1 MGQRFYTTSEPD
13 QETVLLVGAIRTR
26 GGGQDSLDELEQL
39 AETAGASVQ
48 GHVTQVLQRPHPAT
62 YIGSGKVKEIA
73 ETVQKEKISTVL
85 FDDDLSPNQ
94 VRNLER
100 LLGCKLIDRSQLILD
115 IFAKRAQTAV
125 AKTQVELAQLD
136 YLRTRLTRQWTHLSR
151 QQGGIGTR
159 GPGETQIETDRRLI
173 GQRMATLRERLKRID
188 QQRTTQRRRRA
199 KYCRVALVGY
209 TNAGKSTLMNAL
221 AQSGVLAEDRLFAT
235 LDATTR
241 QWVLSSTTT
250 VLLSDTVGFI
260 RKLPHKLIESFK
272 STLDE
277 VRQSDV
283 LLHVVS
289 AAHPHFESQM
299 MVVRQTLREIG
310 ALEIPTLLV
319 LNKID
324 ALETPTE
331 TLTAL
336 KRDYPE
342 AIQIAALRGIG
353 LRTLTSRLEG
363 MIRGAQIEGS
373 ALIPVTDGR
382 TLAGLRR
389 LGEVVDQELVRVIGN
404 GQTDPEQALRVEYR
418 IAPNHTQEL
427 ERLLA
432 PHKGLQLLPGD
443 DEVSQLPE

>member
-1 MGQRFYTTSEPD
+1 MGQKFHLTTEPE
-13 QETVLLVGAIRTR
+13 QETVLLVSAVREKASGHE
-26 GGGQDSLDELEQL
+26 SLNELAQL
-39 AETAGASVQ
+39 AETAGAMVSGQVI
-48 GHVTQVLQRPHPAT
+48 QVLQKPNPAT
-62 YIGSGKVKEIA
+62 YIGSGKVNELAEI
-73 ETVQKEKISTVL
+73 VQERKITTIV
-85 FDDDLSPNQ
+85 FDDELSPNQ

-100 LLGCKLIDRSQLILD
+100 LIGCKLIDRSQLILD
-115 IFAKRAQTAV
+115 IFAHRAKTAV

-173 GQRMATLRERLKRID
+173 GQRMAVLRERLSRID
-188 QQRTTQRRRRA
+188 QQRMTQRQRRE
-199 KYCRVALVGY
+199 KYRRVSLVGY

-221 AQSGVLAEDRLFAT
+221 SQSDVLAEDQLFAT

-241 QWVLSSTTT
+241 QWKLSSTTT

-277 VRQSDV
+277 VRQSDL

-289 AAHPHFESQM
+289 VSHPNFEQQM
-299 MVVRQTLREIG
+299 IVVRQTLRDIG

-324 ALETPTE
+324 ALESPSE
-331 TLTAL
+331 LLAAL
-336 KRDYPE
+336 REELPE

-353 LRTLTSRLEG
+353 LKALTRRVEEMMKGSEVEG
-363 MIRGAQIEGS
+363 T
-373 ALIPVTDGR
+373 ALVPVTDGR
-382 TLAGLRR
+382 TLAVIQS
-389 LGEVVDQELVRVIGN
+389 LGEVVDQTLVQVTNN
-404 GQTDPEQALRVEYR
+404 GAFTQENALHVHYR
-418 IAPNHTQEL
+418 ISGDRYAEL
-427 ERLLA
+427 ERLLDGY
-432 PHKGLQLLPGD
+432 KDLKLLRKS
-443 DEVSQLPE
+443 DE

>member
-1 MGQRFYTTSEPD
+1 MAKKLHITGEPHK
-13 QETVLLVGAIRTR
+13 ETVLLVGAIHAK
-26 GGGQDSLDELEQL
+26 GSGQDSLDELAQL
-39 AETAGASVQ
+39 AETAGASVS
-48 GHVTQVLQRPHPAT
+48 GRVVQVLQRPNPAT
-62 YIGSGKVKEIA
+62 YIGSGKVREIA
-73 ETVQKEKISTVL
+73 EIVQKQKINAVL
-85 FDDDLSPNQ
+85 FDDELSPNQ
-94 VRNLER
+94 IRNLER
-100 LLGCKLIDRSQLILD
+100 LIGCKLIDRPQLILD
-115 IFAKRAQTAV
+115 IFARRAQTAV

-173 GQRMATLRERLKRID
+173 GQRMATLRDRLKRID
-188 QQRTTQRRRRA
+188 QQRITQRRRRA

-209 TNAGKSTLMNAL
+209 TNAGKSTLMNTL
-221 AQSGVLAEDRLFAT
+221 SKSGVLAEDRLFAT

-241 QWVLSSTTT
+241 KWVLSSTTT

-289 AAHPHFESQM
+289 AVHSNFENQM

-324 ALETPTE
+324 ALESREE
-331 TLTAL
+331 TLSAL
-336 KRDYPE
+336 KREYPD
-342 AIQIAALRGIG
+342 AIPIAALRGVG
-353 LRTLTSRLEG
+353 LNTLTSRLEE
-363 MIRGAQIEGS
+363 MVQGAQCEDS

-382 TLAGLRR
+382 TLAAVQR
-389 LGEVVDQELVRVIGN
+389 LGEVFDQELVQVKRNGALTQEVAFRMHFRVAN
-404 GQTDPEQALRVEYR
+404 GRSD
-418 IAPNHTQEL
+418 EL

-432 PHKGLQLLPGD
+432 PHKGLTLLS
-443 DEVSQLPE
+443 EA

>member
-1 MGQRFYTTSEPD
+1 MGRRLPITGEPH
-13 QETVLLVGAIRTR
+13 QETVLLVGAVHAK
-26 GGGQDSLDELEQL
+26 GSGDDSLDELAQL
-39 AETAGASVQ
+39 AETAGASVI
-48 GHVTQVLQRPHPAT
+48 GRVKQVLQRPNPAT
-62 YIGSGKVKEIA
+62 YIGSGKVGEIA
-73 ETVQKEKISTVL
+73 ELVQSEKINTVL
-85 FDDDLSPNQ
+85 FDDELSPNQ
-94 VRNLER
+94 LRNLER
-100 LLGCKLIDRSQLILD
+100 LIGCKLIDRPQLILD
-115 IFAKRAQTAV
+115 IFAKRAKTAV

-188 QQRTTQRRRRA
+188 RQRTTQRRRRE
-199 KYCRVALVGY
+199 KYCRIALVGY

-221 AQSGVLAEDRLFAT
+221 SEGGVFAEDRLFAT

-241 QWVLSSTTT
+241 QWPLSSSTT

-289 AAHPHFESQM
+289 AAHPNFENQM

-310 ALEIPTLLV
+310 ALEIPTLLI

-324 ALETPTE
+324 ALDEPAE
-331 TLTAL
+331 TLAVL

-342 AIQIAALRGIG
+342 AIPIAALRGIG
-353 LRTLTSRLEG
+353 LNMLTRRVEEMVQG
-363 MIRGAQIEGS
+363 TQIEDS

-382 TLAGLRR
+382 TIAEVQR
-389 LGEVVDQELVRVIGN
+389 LGKILSQELVQVSRRGEVL
-404 GQTDPEQALRVEYR
+404 QEEALYVHYR
-418 IAPNHTQEL
+418 IAKDKSAEL
-427 ERLLA
+427 NRLLA
-432 PHKGLQLLPGD
+432 PHKGLERILQ
-443 DEVSQLPE
+443 EVI

>member
-1 MGQRFYTTSEPD
+1 MGRKLHITGEPNK
-13 QETVLLVGAIRTR
+13 ETVLLVGAVYAK
-26 GGGQDSLDELEQL
+26 GSGDDSLDELAQL
-39 AETAGASVQ
+39 AETAGASVA
-48 GHVTQVLQRPHPAT
+48 GRVKQVLQRPNPAT
-62 YIGSGKVKEIA
+62 YIGSGKVEEIA
-73 ETVQKEKISTVL
+73 EIVQNEKINTVL
-85 FDDDLSPNQ
+85 FDDELSPNQ

-100 LLGCKLIDRSQLILD
+100 IIGCKLIDRPQLILD
-115 IFAKRAQTAV
+115 IFAKRAKTAT

-188 QQRTTQRRRRA
+188 QQRRTQRRRRA
-199 KYCRVALVGY
+199 KYCRIALVGY

-221 AQSGVLAEDRLFAT
+221 SQSGVFAEDRLFAT

-241 QWVLSSTTT
+241 QWPLSSSTT

-289 AAHPHFESQM
+289 TAHPGFENQM
-299 MVVRQTLREIG
+299 TVVRQTLKEIG
-310 ALEIPTLLV
+310 ALEIPTLV
-319 LNKID
+319 VFNKID
-324 ALETPTE
+324 ALEAPSE
-331 TLTAL
+331 ILPAL

-342 AIQIAALRGIG
+342 AIPIAALRGIG
-353 LRTLTSRLEG
+353 LNTLTSRVED
-363 MIRGAQIEGS
+363 MVRGTQVEDS

-382 TLAGLRR
+382 TLAEVQR
-389 LGEVVDQELVRVIGN
+389 LGEVLGQELVRVSSN
-404 GQTDPEQALRVEYR
+404 GELAEEEALHVRFR
-418 IAPNHTQEL
+418 ITNDKSDEL
-427 ERLLA
+427 ARLLA
-432 PHKGLQLLPGD
+432 PHKGLKRLSG
-443 DEVSQLPE
+443 EA

>member
-1 MGQRFYTTSEPD
+1 MGRKLHITGEPHK
-13 QETVLLVGAIRTR
+13 ETVLLVGAVHAK
-26 GGGQDSLDELEQL
+26 GSGDDSLDELAQL
-39 AETAGASVQ
+39 AETAGASVA
-48 GHVTQVLQRPHPAT
+48 GRVKQVLQRPNPAT
-62 YIGSGKVKEIA
+62 YIGSGKVEEIA
-73 ETVQKEKISTVL
+73 EIVENEKISTVL
-85 FDDDLSPNQ
+85 FDDELSPNQ

-100 LLGCKLIDRSQLILD
+100 IIGCKLIDRSQLILD
-115 IFAKRAQTAV
+115 IFAKRAKTAV

-199 KYCRVALVGY
+199 KYCRIALVGY

-221 AQSGVLAEDRLFAT
+221 SQSGVFAEDRLFAT

-241 QWVLSSTTT
+241 QWPLSNSTT

-289 AAHPHFESQM
+289 AAHPGFENQM
-299 MVVRQTLREIG
+299 TVVRQTLQEIG

-319 LNKID
+319 FNKID
-324 ALETPTE
+324 ALEAPSE
-331 TLTAL
+331 TLAAL

-342 AIQIAALRGIG
+342 AIPIAALRGIG
-353 LRTLTSRLEG
+353 LNTLTSRVED
-363 MIRGAQIEGS
+363 MVRGTQIEGS

-382 TLAGLRR
+382 TLAEVQR
-389 LGEVVDQELVRVIGN
+389 LGEVLSQELVQVSSN
-404 GQTDPEQALRVEYR
+404 GELASEEVLHVRFR
-418 IAPNHTQEL
+418 ITNDKSDEL
-427 ERLLA
+427 ARLLA
-432 PHKGLQLLPGD
+432 PHKGLKRLPR
-443 DEVSQLPE
+443 EA

>member
-1 MGQRFYTTSEPD
+1 MGRKLHITGEPHK
-13 QETVLLVGAIRTR
+13 ETVLLVGVLLAK
-26 GGGQDSLDELEQL
+26 GSGQDSLDELAQL
-39 AETAGASVQ
+39 AETAGASVSGQ
-48 GHVTQVLQRPHPAT
+48 VTQVLQRPNPAT

-73 ETVQKEKISTVL
+73 EIVQSKKISTVL
-85 FDDDLSPNQ
+85 FDDELSPNQ

-100 LLGCKLIDRSQLILD
+100 LIGCKLIDRSQLILD
-115 IFAKRAQTAV
+115 IFANRAQTAV

-136 YLRTRLTRQWTHLSR
+136 YLRTHLTRQWTHLSR

-188 QQRTTQRRRRA
+188 QQRTTQRRRRE
-199 KYCRVALVGY
+199 KYCRIALVGY

-221 AQSGVLAEDRLFAT
+221 SQSGVFAEDLLFAT

-241 QWVLSSTTT
+241 QWTLSNSTT

-277 VRQSDV
+277 MRHSDV

-289 AAHPHFESQM
+289 AAHPNFENQM
-299 MVVRQTLREIG
+299 TVVRQTLREIG
-310 ALEIPTLLV
+310 ALEIPTLLI

-324 ALETPTE
+324 ALDEPAE
-331 TLTAL
+331 TLAAL
-336 KRDYPE
+336 RRDYPE
-342 AIQIAALRGIG
+342 AIPIAALRGIG
-353 LRTLTSRLEG
+353 LETLSRRVED
-363 MIRGAQIEGS
+363 MVRGAQVEDSVI
-373 ALIPVTDGR
+373 IPVTDGR
-382 TLAGLRR
+382 TLAEVQR
-389 LGEVVDQELVRVIGN
+389 LGEVLGQELIRVSSSG
-404 GQTDPEQALRVEYR
+404 GYACAEALHIHYRVANNR
-418 IAPNHTQEL
+418 SDEL

-432 PHKGLQLLPGD
+432 PHKKLKPLS
-443 DEVSQLPE
+443 EES

>member
-1 MGQRFYTTSEPD
+1 MGRKLHITGEPHK
-13 QETVLLVGAIRTR
+13 ETVLLIGAVHAK
-26 GGGQDSLDELEQL
+26 GSGDDSLDELAQL
-39 AETAGASVQ
+39 AETAGASVT
-48 GHVTQVLQRPHPAT
+48 GRVKQVLQRPNPAT
-62 YIGSGKVKEIA
+62 YIGSGKVEEIA
-73 ETVQKEKISTVL
+73 EIVQNEKINTVL
-85 FDDDLSPNQ
+85 FDDELSPNQ
-94 VRNLER
+94 IRNLER
-100 LLGCKLIDRSQLILD
+100 LIGCKLIDRSQLILD
-115 IFAKRAQTAV
+115 IFAKRAKTAV

-188 QQRTTQRRRRA
+188 QQRRTQRRRRA
-199 KYCRVALVGY
+199 KYCRIALVGY

-221 AQSGVLAEDRLFAT
+221 SQSGVFAEDRLFAT

-241 QWVLSSTTT
+241 QWPLSSSTT

-277 VRQSDV
+277 VRQSDM

-289 AAHPHFESQM
+289 AAHPDFENQM
-299 MVVRQTLREIG
+299 TVVRQTLQEIG

-319 LNKID
+319 FNKID
-324 ALETPTE
+324 ALEVPSE
-331 TLTAL
+331 TLSAL

-342 AIQIAALRGIG
+342 AIPIAALRGIG
-353 LRTLTSRLEG
+353 LNTLTSRVED
-363 MIRGAQIEGS
+363 MVRGTQVEDF

-382 TLAGLRR
+382 TLAEVQR
-389 LGEVVDQELVRVIGN
+389 LGEVLSQELVQVSSN
-404 GQTDPEQALRVEYR
+404 GELVSEEALHVRFR
-418 IAPNHTQEL
+418 ITNDKSDEL
-427 ERLLA
+427 ARLLA
-432 PHKGLQLLPGD
+432 PHKGLKRLSR
-443 DEVSQLPE
+443 EA

>member
-1 MGQRFYTTSEPD
+1 MGRKLHITGEPHK
-13 QETVLLVGAIRTR
+13 ETVLLIGAVHAK
-26 GGGQDSLDELEQL
+26 GSGDDSLDELAQL
-39 AETAGASVQ
+39 AETAGASVT
-48 GHVTQVLQRPHPAT
+48 GRVKQVLQRPNPAT
-62 YIGSGKVKEIA
+62 YIGSGKVEEIA
-73 ETVQKEKISTVL
+73 EIVQNEKINTVL
-85 FDDDLSPNQ
+85 FDDELSPNQ
-94 VRNLER
+94 IRNLER
-100 LLGCKLIDRSQLILD
+100 LIGCKLIDRSQLILD
-115 IFAKRAQTAV
+115 IFAKRAKTAV

-188 QQRTTQRRRRA
+188 QQRRTQRRRRA
-199 KYCRVALVGY
+199 KYCRIALVGY

-221 AQSGVLAEDRLFAT
+221 SQSGVFAEDRLFAT

-241 QWVLSSTTT
+241 QWPLSSSTT

-277 VRQSDV
+277 VRQSDM

-289 AAHPHFESQM
+289 AAHPDFENQM
-299 MVVRQTLREIG
+299 TVVRQTLQEIG

-319 LNKID
+319 FNKID
-324 ALETPTE
+324 ALEVPSE
-331 TLTAL
+331 TLSAL

-342 AIQIAALRGIG
+342 AIPIAALRGIG
-353 LRTLTSRLEG
+353 LNTLTSRVED
-363 MIRGAQIEGS
+363 MVRGTQVEDS

-382 TLAGLRR
+382 TLAEVQR
-389 LGEVVDQELVRVIGN
+389 LGEVLSQELVQVSSN
-404 GQTDPEQALRVEYR
+404 GELVSEEALHVRFR
-418 IAPNHTQEL
+418 ITNDKSDEL
-427 ERLLA
+427 ARLLA
-432 PHKGLQLLPGD
+432 PHKGLKRLSR
-443 DEVSQLPE
+443 EA

>member
-1 MGQRFYTTSEPD
+1 MGRKLHITGEPHK
-13 QETVLLVGAIRTR
+13 ETVLLIGAVHAK
-26 GGGQDSLDELEQL
+26 GSGDDSLDELAQL
-39 AETAGASVQ
+39 AETAGASVT
-48 GHVTQVLQRPHPAT
+48 GRVKQVLQRPNPAT
-62 YIGSGKVKEIA
+62 YIGSGKVEEIA
-73 ETVQKEKISTVL
+73 EIVQNEKINTVL
-85 FDDDLSPNQ
+85 FDDELSPNQ
-94 VRNLER
+94 IRNLER
-100 LLGCKLIDRSQLILD
+100 LIGCKLIDRSQLILD
-115 IFAKRAQTAV
+115 IFAKRAKTAV

-188 QQRTTQRRRRA
+188 QQRRTQRRRRA
-199 KYCRVALVGY
+199 KYCRIALVGY

-221 AQSGVLAEDRLFAT
+221 SQSGVFAEDRLFAT

-241 QWVLSSTTT
+241 QWPLSSSTT

-277 VRQSDV
+277 VRQSDM

-289 AAHPHFESQM
+289 AAHPDFENQM
-299 MVVRQTLREIG
+299 TVVRQTLQEIG

-319 LNKID
+319 FNKID
-324 ALETPTE
+324 ALEAPLE
-331 TLTAL
+331 ILPAL

-342 AIQIAALRGIG
+342 AIPIAALRGIG
-353 LRTLTSRLEG
+353 LNTLTSRVED
-363 MIRGAQIEGS
+363 MVRGTQVEDF

-382 TLAGLRR
+382 TLAEVQR
-389 LGEVVDQELVRVIGN
+389 LGEVLSQELVQVSSN
-404 GQTDPEQALRVEYR
+404 GELASEEALHVRFR
-418 IAPNHTQEL
+418 ITNDKSDEL
-427 ERLLA
+427 ARLLA
-432 PHKGLQLLPGD
+432 PHKGLKRLSR
-443 DEVSQLPE
+443 EA